1 MKANL
6 RSIAI
11 PGNAAAMSSHASM
24 ATKLLSDE
32 STWDVFLT
40 VGVRAA
46 EEGGG
51 AVLLGATREAI

>member
-1 MKANL
+1 MKADL

-24 ATKLLSDE
+24 APSCSATSRRGL
-32 STWDVFLT
+32 FLT
-40 VGVRAA
+40 VGYELLKKGA
-46 EEGGG
+46 G

>member
-1 MKANL
+1 
-6 RSIAI
+6 
-11 PGNAAAMSSHASM
+11 M